1 MAAGT
6 HYDLKPDYKPEE
18 FYRVE
23 TGVRKSGPWKLDI
36 ANLVVGSFLP
46 VFTPVQADSVKRTLI
61 PVRNVKV
68 VEAYTTGADALSI
81 KIAKESLA
89 YVGMFIGSGKKG
101 AKVVAIDKTN
111 KGYDVLTI
119 EAAFGENIAKDA
131 VLFEATAVAGTVKK
145 NTANF
150 VLYDAKKVENDG
162 AVLCTLLMQA
172 YEVKESKLVLPIH
185 ELDKVGL
192 TSRFQFEY

>member
-18 FYRVE
+18 FYRVD

-36 ANLVVGSFLP
+36 TNLVVGSFLP
-46 VFTPVQADSVKRTLI
+46 VFTPVQADLVKRTLV

-68 VEAYTTGADALSI
+68 IEAYTTEANALSI

-89 YVGMFIGSGKKG
+89 YVGMFIGSGQKG
-101 AKVVAIDKTN
+101 AEIASIDKSN
-111 KGYDVLTI
+111 KVYDVLTI
-119 EAAFGENIAKDA
+119 KAAFGENIAKDA
-131 VLFEATAVAGTVKK
+131 VLFEATAVGGTVKK

-150 VLYDAKKVENDG
+150 VLYDAKKVESDG

-185 ELDKVGL
+185 ELDKIGL